1 MAKITYVKDGED
13 NKATLIVDGIRV
25 DSSNF
30 GVDSKIH
37 AIQWYGSKGEIEYND
52 GTPNKEITDI
62 SSYDFET
69 KHAKE
74 KKAIED
80 AEAKAEAD
88 AKAKWTYSDKRANEY
103 PDLLEQLDDIY
114 HNGIDGWK
122 ATIKAIKDKYP
133 KS

>member
-1 MAKITYVKDGED
+1 MIIGWYILGFDIPYMIARAK
-13 NKATLIVDGIRV
+13 
-25 DSSNF
+25 
-30 GVDSKIH
+30 
-37 AIQWYGSKGEIEYND
+37 YGCNACC
-52 GTPNKEITDI
+52 I
-62 SSYDFET
+62 SEFDKRGFHKT